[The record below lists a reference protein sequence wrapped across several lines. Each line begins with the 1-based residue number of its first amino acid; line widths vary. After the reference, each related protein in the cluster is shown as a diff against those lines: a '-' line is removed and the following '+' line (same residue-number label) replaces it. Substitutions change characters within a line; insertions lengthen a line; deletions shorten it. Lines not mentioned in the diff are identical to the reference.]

1 MIYYSYAFAC
11 GFALGTIV
19 GAFQYGVR
27 AITKALQEAR
37 DE

>member
-1 MIYYSYAFAC
+1 MILYSYVFAC
-11 GFALGTIV
+11 GFAVGVIV

-27 AITKALQEAR
+27 AITKALEAR